1 MHLKSLIPL
10 LAGRQLFDRHL
21 SKEQRKLLPTIPAI
35 QAIPGIST
43 SSTRFGGQ
51 RFTCNRC
58 YTSHPHHF
66 HSFQCKTC
74 QQLCT
79 YCVNC
84 IQMKRISTC
93 GQLYHLPPLP
103 FQTPS
108 HYFYD
113 WQGQYSD
120 EQQQAVDELL
130 HAIQHNT
137 PHLIHAVCGSGKT
150 EMMFAGIHAY
160 LQNHQQVA
168 VASPRTDV
176 ILELAPR
183 FQQVFQH
190 IPIQV
195 LYGDS
200 ADRDQPFSHGITLTT
215 THQLFKFKHAFDAIF
230 VDEADAFPYHF
241 DKTLQQAVQQA
252 VKPNAPV
259 HAITA
264 TPNRQL
270 LQTYAS
276 RSVIAIRYHGYLL
289 PTPRFQAIW
298 SYEKKIAKGQ
308 LPPVVERWIV
318 EKIKARQPFLLFVYS
333 IAAMEKIEAALQA
346 LHESIRIVHAASDE
360 RKELVQQLREGKRV
374 GLATTTILERGVTL
388 KNIQVA
394 VLGADQAIFTKEALV
409 QIGGRVGRNTEYPAG
424 DFILFHAGRTEAMFA
439 CAREMKQLNERA
451 MTTTTYQK
459 RREADALYPLSD

>member
-137 PHLIHAVCGSGKT
+137 PHLIHAVCC
-150 EMMFAGIHAY
+150 
-160 LQNHQQVA
+160 Q
-168 VASPRTDV
+168 
-176 ILELAPR
+176 
-183 FQQVFQH
+183 
-190 IPIQV
+190 
-195 LYGDS
+195 
-200 ADRDQPFSHGITLTT
+200 
-215 THQLFKFKHAFDAIF
+215 
-230 VDEADAFPYHF
+230 
-241 DKTLQQAVQQA
+241 
-252 VKPNAPV
+252 
-259 HAITA
+259 
-264 TPNRQL
+264 
-270 LQTYAS
+270 
-276 RSVIAIRYHGYLL
+276 
-289 PTPRFQAIW
+289 
-298 SYEKKIAKGQ
+298 
-308 LPPVVERWIV
+308 
-318 EKIKARQPFLLFVYS
+318 
-333 IAAMEKIEAALQA
+333 
-346 LHESIRIVHAASDE
+346 
-360 RKELVQQLREGKRV
+360 
-374 GLATTTILERGVTL
+374 
-388 KNIQVA
+388 
-394 VLGADQAIFTKEALV
+394 
-409 QIGGRVGRNTEYPAG
+409 
-424 DFILFHAGRTEAMFA
+424 
-439 CAREMKQLNERA
+439 
-451 MTTTTYQK
+451 
-459 RREADALYPLSD
+459 